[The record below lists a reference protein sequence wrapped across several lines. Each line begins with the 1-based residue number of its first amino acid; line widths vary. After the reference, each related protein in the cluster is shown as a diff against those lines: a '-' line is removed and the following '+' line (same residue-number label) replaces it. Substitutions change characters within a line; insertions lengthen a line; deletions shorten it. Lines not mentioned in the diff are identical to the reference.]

1 MLRQLYTDQL
11 QKLVDAL
18 YMENFG
24 GFYDSLRF
32 SGTVLSVRL
41 DDAMSLGFSCRMQ
54 EGLRPYRVQDDD
66 VRLQDERQGTRCRI
80 SPREVMSH
88 LVQASWWPGAGRARA
103 VQWWQECFDFLEH
116 LPARLPSARDAATS
130 PLAASECFAMMAD
143 RPFHP
148 FAHAKGALARLVTD
162 SPRLHWWALPP
173 GSLLGK
179 ESRQPAE
186 LLLTEGEQAA
196 LNVRLRHLAPGYVAL
211 PLLPTQHRL
220 LLSESNTFGAVDLIF
235 TTATGSPTSSLR
247 TLASARNERMHIK
260 LSTSASTLG
269 AIRSMP
275 PRYLVNGDE
284 AYRLLTQIL
293 ERDCALASAITLCDE
308 HHWWVAGREL
318 ALVRNPG
325 LLGCQIRFLPPFDE
339 APSSR
344 LLAMS
349 ALSYPHEPVWRRL
362 LDGDADPWQAVK
374 DLSRCF
380 INTFLNLWCQG
391 VMPEC
396 HGQNVLARYRHCQL
410 HGFVL
415 RDHDTL
421 RVCPARLTQLGL
433 PRPDY
438 QIDWTTPNSLVLT
451 SMEELLAYFTTLG
464 LQVNLYPIALAVLR
478 HSTRTE
484 ADFWR
489 WVRTCLEDYAAALQD
504 EELGRILSDSL
515 LNARVWPFKQVLG
528 PLLTQPAASTGMP
541 SAMGRI
547 RNPLLPLPAPRPL
560 TAERVHEAS

>member
-18 YMENFG
+18 YMENLD
-24 GFYDSLRF
+24 GFCDSLLF
-32 SGTVLSVRL
+32 SGAVLSVRL
-41 DDAMSLGFSCRMQ
+41 NDAISLGFSCRMQ

-80 SPREVMSH
+80 PAREVMSY
-88 LVQASWWPGAGRARA
+88 LVQASWWPEAGRERA
-103 VQWWQECFDFLEH
+103 VQWWQECFDFLEY
-116 LPARLPSARDAATS
+116 LPNLLQSAHDIATS

-148 FAHAKGALARLVTD
+148 FAHAKGALAQLVTD
-162 SPRLHWWALPP
+162 APRLHWWALPP
-173 GSLLGK
+173 GSLLSK
-179 ESRQPAE
+179 QSRPPAE
-186 LLLTEGEQAA
+186 LLLTEEEQAA
-196 LNVRLRHLAPGYVAL
+196 LSVRLLHLAPGYVAL

-247 TLASARNERMHIK
+247 TLTSVRNEGMHIK

-275 PRYLVNGDE
+275 PRYLINGDE
-284 AYRLLTQIL
+284 ACHLLTQIL
-293 ERDCALASAITLCDE
+293 ERDSALASAITLCDE
-308 HHWWVAGREL
+308 HHWWVAGREQP
-318 ALVRNPG
+318 LVKNPG
-325 LLGCQIRFLPPFDE
+325 LLGCQIRFLPPLDD
-339 APSSR
+339 ASSTR

-349 ALSYPHEPVWRRL
+349 ALSYPHESIWPRL
-362 LDGDADPWQAVK
+362 LGGDTSPWQAVK

-380 INTFLNLWCQG
+380 INTFLDLWCYG

-396 HGQNVLARYRHCQL
+396 HGQNVLARYRHSQL

-504 EELGRILSDSL
+504 KELGRILSDSL

-528 PLLTQPAASTGMP
+528 PLLTQHGASTGMP
-541 SAMGRI
+541 SGMGSI
-547 RNPLLPLPAPRPL
+547 RNPLLPLPTPRPL

>member
-18 YMENFG
+18 YMESFD
-24 GFYDSLRF
+24 GFCDSLRF
-32 SGTVLSVRL
+32 SGAVLTVRL
-41 DDAMSLGFSCRMQ
+41 DDTMSLGFSCRMQ
-54 EGLRPYRVQDDD
+54 EGLRPYQVQDDD

-80 SPREVMSH
+80 SPREVMPY
-88 LVQASWWPGAGRARA
+88 LVKATWWPEAGRERA
-103 VQWWQECFDFLEH
+103 VQWWKECFDFLEH
-116 LPARLPSARDAATS
+116 LPARLQVARDAATS

-173 GSLLGK
+173 GSLLSK
-179 ESRQPAE
+179 QSRQPAE
-186 LLLTEGEQAA
+186 LLLSEAEQAA
-196 LNVRLRHLAPGYVAL
+196 LSVRLRHLAPGYVAL

-284 AYRLLTQIL
+284 ACRLLTQIL
-293 ERDCALASAITLCDE
+293 ERDSALTSAITLCDE
-308 HHWWVAGREL
+308 NHWWVAGREQV
-318 ALVRNPG
+318 LVRNPG

-362 LDGDADPWQAVK
+362 LDGDADPWQALQ
-374 DLSRCF
+374 DLSHCF

-396 HGQNVLARYRHCQL
+396 HGQNVLARYRHRQL

-421 RVCPARLTQLGL
+421 RICPARLTRLGL
-433 PRPDY
+433 PLPDY
-438 QIDWTTPNSLVLT
+438 QIDWTTPNSLVLA

-464 LQVNLYPIALAVLR
+464 LQVNLYPIALATLR
-478 HSTRTE
+478 HSNRTE

-489 WVRTCLEDYAAALQD
+489 WVRTCIEDYAAALQD

-515 LNARVWPFKQVLG
+515 LNAKAWPFKQVLG
-528 PLLTQPAASTGMP
+528 PLLTQPGASTGMP

-547 RNPLLPLPAPRPL
+547 CNPLLPLPAPRPL
-560 TAERVHEAS
+560 TAEPVHEAS